1 MTYHSGSIGFDDRS
15 QFSHGGFRG
24 YVRTLWR
31 KRILIVVA
39 MAAGLG
45 AAFLVRSQIIPRYEA
60 ESQLILDVRNTT
72 ILKFDAVVSG
82 LAPQPEVVR
91 TEMDA
96 MGSRGMAE
104 RVLAH
109 LSPTDVKELADDGAR
124 TTPMSRFFVQ
134 TWPGFVDGLVKWI
147 PFLKHMSPPSP
158 SQPGPAMKSA
168 VSSSSTEHDDLVSL
182 ILQGLKI
189 SNDGRSYTIHIG
201 FSSPHPHLAAAV
213 ANTYAQQYMANQIDA
228 KADATKRA
236 TEFLSQRLVDLRRD
250 LRESETSVATFQ
262 RAAGM
267 LDDKSGTIITQ
278 QISET
283 NAELTIAHNQR
294 IEAEAHLLAAQSLI
308 AKNGDLLALSDVL
321 SSQSIQTL
329 RAKQTELA
337 RQKTLLDSQY
347 TAKYP
352 NIKTLQTD
360 ADALQS
366 QINEETR
373 RLVGSLENQVQIARN
388 KEQGLQQALVRLQQE
403 FGQGSESEVKL
414 KQLQRE
420 ADANRTVYE
429 AYLGR
434 LKQITEQQQLQE
446 ADAHVISWAD
456 VPTVPTYPRYRPML
470 ALGLIIGGISGVAI
484 AFLRESHDQRMR
496 SLGQVEEITGI
507 PVVALMPSLPWYRL
521 ARPENYVLLPGR
533 GSAHFNEALRSAWAA
548 VLLTRGAPERSRAA
562 GLITDRSRLQGS
574 RRRPAGRVILV
585 TSSVPNEG
593 KTSFCLSMARSLA
606 AGGHKVLLIDADLRR
621 PGVAK
626 SLGGSMHDGRMTE
639 LLEGKITLQD
649 AVQIDERSGA
659 HYLAGLADHAHPQ
672 DILNTAGTKA
682 VLDMARSSYEIVLID
697 TPPTMVAA
705 DAALLAKYADRCF
718 FFIRWNT
725 TTRDV
730 VMSALRRLALY
741 DVKINGIILSH
752 VNLRKHAQYEPGEG
766 YYHSYGRARR
776 LPVVVQAQRG

>member
-1 MTYHSGSIGFDDRS
+1 MTQYSGSIGFDDRS
-15 QFSHGGFRG
+15 QFSQAGFRG

-31 KRILIVVA
+31 KRVLIAVSMV
-39 MAAGLG
+39 AGLG
-45 AAFLVRSQIIPRYEA
+45 AAFLIRSQTIPRYEA

-72 ILKFDAVVSG
+72 ILKFDAVMSG
-82 LAPQPEVVR
+82 LSPQPEVVR
-91 TEMDA
+91 TEMDV
-96 MGSRGMAE
+96 MDSRGMAE

-124 TTPMSRFFVQ
+124 TTPMSRFFAQ
-134 TWPGFVDGLVKWI
+134 TWPGFVAGLVKWM
-147 PFLKHMSPPSP
+147 PFLKGMSPASTP
-158 SQPGPAMKSA
+158 QPAPAMKSA
-168 VSSSSTEHDDLVSL
+168 APGSSTEHDDLVGL

-189 SNDGRSYTIHIG
+189 SNDGRSYTIHVG
-201 FSSPHPHLAAAV
+201 FSSPHPHLAATV
-213 ANTYAQQYMANQIDA
+213 ANTYARQYLANQIDA
-228 KADATKRA
+228 KAEATKRA
-236 TEFLSQRLVDLRRD
+236 TEFLSQRLIELRQE
-250 LRESETSVATFQ
+250 LKESETAVEKFQ

-267 LDDKSGTIITQ
+267 LGDKSGTIITQ

-283 NAELTIAHNQR
+283 NAELAIAHNQR

-308 AKNGDLLALSDVL
+308 ARNGDLQALSDVL
-321 SSQSIQTL
+321 SSQSIQAL

-337 RQKTLLDSQY
+337 RQKALLESQY

-360 ADALQS
+360 VDALQS
-366 QINEETR
+366 QINEETH
-373 RLVGSLENQVQIARN
+373 RLVGSLDNQVQIARN

-403 FGQGSESEVKL
+403 FDEGSDAEVKL

-420 ADANRTVYE
+420 ADANRAVYE
-429 AYLGR
+429 AYLSR

-456 VPTVPTYPRYRPML
+456 VPTVPAYPRNRPLL
-470 ALGLIIGGISGVAI
+470 ALGLIVGGMAGVAI
-484 AFLRESHDQRMR
+484 ALLRDTYDQRMR
-496 SLGQVEEITGI
+496 SLRQVEEITGT

-533 GSAHFNEALRSAWAA
+533 RSAHFNEALRSAWAA
-548 VLLTRGAPERSRAA
+548 VLLTRGASERPRTA
-562 GLITDRSRLQGS
+562 GLIADRSRLLAS
-574 RRRPAGRVILV
+574 RRRPAGKVILV

-626 SLGGSMHDGRMTE
+626 ALGGSRHDGRITE
-639 LLEGKITLQD
+639 LLEGKIALGD
-649 AVQIDERSGA
+649 AVRVDERSGA

-672 DILNTAGTKA
+672 DILSSVGTRA
-682 VLDMARSSYEIVLID
+682 VLDTARSSYEIVLID

-718 FFIRWNT
+718 FFIRWNK

-730 VMSALRRLALY
+730 VTSALRRLALY
-741 DVKINGIILSH
+741 DVKVNGIILSH

-766 YYHSYGRARR
+766 YYRSYGRARR
-776 LPVVVQAQRG
+776 LPGAVQAQRG